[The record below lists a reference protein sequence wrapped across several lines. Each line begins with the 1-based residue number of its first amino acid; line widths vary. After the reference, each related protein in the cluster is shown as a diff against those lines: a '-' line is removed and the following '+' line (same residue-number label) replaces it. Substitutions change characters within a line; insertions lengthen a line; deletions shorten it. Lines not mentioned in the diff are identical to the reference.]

1 MKKYRVAVLS
11 EKAADDSVPI
21 EETDFWKEMEAN
33 RVGNLL
39 TGARLKAGLTQ
50 AKAAALM
57 GVRQNMISDYERG
70 RRPLSAAMARRFSK
84 MLHINVKHLM
94 G

>member
-11 EKAADDSVPI
+11 EKAADDSIPI
-21 EETDFWKEMEAN
+21 EKTDFWAEMESN
-33 RVGNLL
+33 RTGNLL
-39 TGARLKAGLTQ
+39 AGARLKAGLTQ
-50 AKAAALM
+50 TKVAELM

-70 RRPLSAAMARRFSK
+70 QRPLSAAMARRFSK
-84 MLHINVKHLM
+84 MLHINVEHLM